1 MKHRTFSF
9 TDKIYKWISPKAHGI
24 AADTKQIKQMLESDK
39 PCMISRFGSTE
50 LQTLSYVRFFPFS
63 LPLKKRTLCNIQY
76 ASGFFPVT
84 SKNLKMFYELYKK
97 DVKNLDM
104 LVSWRIEESFFKDW
118 IGNKTQVKKTTL
130 DTFYGHEHPWTY
142 ALKGKRV
149 LIVHPFAE
157 TIESQYNNH
166 RLDLFANQEVL
177 PEFESLEIVKAVQ
190 SIAGNPVDFNSW
202 FDALDWMKMEIDK
215 KEFNIAL
222 LGCGAYAMPL
232 AAHIKRKGKKAIHM
246 GGVLQF
252 LFGIKSVR
260 YEENEDTSPYI
271 NEFFVYPSE
280 KDKPK
285 NASVVEGGCYWGPNI
300 I

>member
-24 AADTKQIKQMLESDK
+24 EADTIQIKQILESDK

-63 LPLKKRTLCNIQY
+63 LPLKKRTFYNIQY

-84 SKNLKMFYELYKK
+84 SRNLKMFYELYKK

-130 DTFYGHEHPWTY
+130 DTFYSHEHPWTY

-166 RLDLFANQEVL
+166 RLDLFANQEIL
-177 PEFESLEIVKAVQ
+177 PEFESLETVKAVQ
-190 SIAGNPVDFNSW
+190 SIAGNPVCFHSW

-215 KEFNIAL
+215 KEFDIAL
-222 LGCGAYAMPL
+222 LGCGAYGMPL
-232 AAHIKRKGKKAIHM
+232 AAHIKRKGKKAVHL

-260 YEENEDTSPYI
+260 YEEYEGTSPLI
-271 NEFFVYPSE
+271 NEFFVYPDE
-280 KDKPK
+280 KDKPQ
-285 NASVVEGGCYWGPNI
+285 NASIVEGGCYW
-300 I
+300 